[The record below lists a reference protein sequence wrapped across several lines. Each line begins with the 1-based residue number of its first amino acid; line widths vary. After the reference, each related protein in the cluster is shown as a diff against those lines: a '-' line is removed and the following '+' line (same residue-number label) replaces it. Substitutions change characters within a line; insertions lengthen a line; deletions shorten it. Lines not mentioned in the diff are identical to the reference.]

1 MQFQGRE
8 LRVGD
13 KLVSKEHGDIE
24 VDGITCRFSA
34 TTENGVRREW
44 ECTGR
49 LDAQRCP
56 GIDATWPGSTRKLP
70 TYEKIIK
77 QAVDKFLGW
86 QLPEDFC
93 PDGGISFEPVGNAG
107 TTYEFPR
114 GPVGTNL
121 FSSEQAEA
129 MFRAC
134 IPRGDGSAI
143 APDPAP
149 DREAEYRRIWIERAC
164 VAFDGDAPNA
174 NPTDS
179 AVYAF
184 DAADAFIAELR
195 KRDQE
200 GK

>member
-70 TYEKIIK
+70 TYEEIIK

-107 TTYEFPR
+107 TTYEFTRRPM
-114 GPVGTNL
+114 GTNL
-121 FSSEQAEA
+121 FSGEQAEA

-134 IPRGDGSAI
+134 IPREYGSA

-149 DREAEYRRIWIERAC
+149 DREAEYRRLWIECAMRAWLDRDIKD
-164 VAFDGDAPNA
+164 AFAE
-174 NPTDS
+174 
-179 AVYAF
+179 
-184 DAADAFIAELR
+184 ADAFIAELR
-195 KRDQE
+195 KRE

>member
-8 LRVGD
+8 L
-13 KLVSKEHGDIE
+13 E
-24 VDGITCRFSA
+24 
-34 TTENGVRREW
+34 
-44 ECTGR
+44 
-49 LDAQRCP
+49 
-56 GIDATWPGSTRKLP
+56 
-70 TYEKIIK
+70 YEEIIK
-77 QAVDKFLGW
+77 RAVDKFLGW

-93 PDGGISFEPVGNAG
+93 PDGGISFELVGNAG

-134 IPRGDGSAI
+134 IPRGDGSA

-149 DREAEYRRIWIERAC
+149 DREAEYRRIWLERAG
-164 VAFDGDAPNA
+164 AIFDKESGFASDGRCDARL
-174 NPTDS
+174 
-179 AVYAF
+179 AF
-184 DAADAFIAELR
+184 DAADMFLAELR
-195 KRDQE
+195 KRDGE